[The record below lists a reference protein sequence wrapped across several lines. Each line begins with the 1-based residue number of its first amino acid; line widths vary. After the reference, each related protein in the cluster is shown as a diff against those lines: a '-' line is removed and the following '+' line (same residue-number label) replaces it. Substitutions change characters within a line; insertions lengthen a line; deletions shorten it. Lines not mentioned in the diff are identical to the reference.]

1 MRPVSRH
8 IPWGK
13 LGESL
18 FVLNEDRT
26 MGLIISLFVIAWVA
40 WAIAKK
46 GYATAI
52 LLIAGVVLLS
62 LSVLFDLGPG
72 LVLKKSTGNG
82 FFDIFL
88 VVQQIMSS
96 NLAGLGLSIMAMG
109 GFSRYM
115 DTLNAGQALYAI
127 VGGPLKYIKSPY
139 VLACMGFIISQIVG
153 MAIPSASGLALMLMV
168 TLYPV
173 MIRAGVSRLTA
184 VAIIGSSR
192 FFDLGPGSANCL
204 LAAKTAG
211 IEWAEYFLN
220 WQLIIYFPLML
231 TMLISHYF
239 VQRYWDRREGPD
251 PEEMVLREQ
260 FRQEQT
266 DQQLSIPKIYAL
278 LPIIPLVILLAFNPV
293 VLGEFGINIK
303 VDVPTAIVL
312 STFIAMAFEFIRTR
326 KGLAVMAGMK
336 SFFEG
341 LGKQLTV
348 VVALIVAGQVFG
360 EGLIAIGSV
369 NSLITG
375 VEGIGLGAGF
385 MILFMSL
392 VIGVV
397 AFLMGS
403 GNAPFFSFAALI
415 PELAAK
421 FGVHSAAMLLPLQT
435 MTGFGRTLSPVTG
448 AIVAIAGIAGVS
460 PFQIVKRNAV
470 QLILCAVVNFIL
482 TFIFILPS

>member
-1 MRPVSRH
+1 
-8 IPWGK
+8 
-13 LGESL
+13 
-18 FVLNEDRT
+18 
-26 MGLIISLFVIAWVA
+26 MGLTISLVVIAWVA
-40 WAIAKK
+40 WMIAKK

-52 LLIAGVVLLS
+52 LLIAGVTLLSMSVLLN
-62 LSVLFDLGPG
+62 LGPG
-72 LVLKKSTGNG
+72 LVLKKSSGSS

-88 VVQQIMSS
+88 VVQNIMSS
-96 NLAGLGLSIMAMG
+96 NLGGLGLSIMAMG

-115 DTLNAGQALYAI
+115 DTLHAGQALYAV

-139 VLACMGFIISQIVG
+139 TLACMGFIISQIVG

-211 IEWAEYFLN
+211 IEWAEYFLS
-220 WQLIIYFPLML
+220 WQLKIYFPLLLVML
-231 TMLISHYF
+231 VSHYF

-251 PEEMVLREQ
+251 PEEQALREQ
-260 FRQEQT
+260 FIKEQT
-266 DQQLSIPKIYAL
+266 DSEVKVPKLYAL
-278 LPIIPLVILLAFNPV
+278 LPIIPLAILLLFNPV
-293 VLGEFGINIK
+293 VLGQVGINIK
-303 VDVPTAIVL
+303 VDVPSAIVL
-312 STFIAMAFEFIRTR
+312 STFIAMVFEFIRSR
-326 KGLAVMAGMK
+326 KGFEVLAGMK

-360 EGLIAIGSV
+360 EGLIAIGAV
-369 NSLITG
+369 NSLIVG
-375 VEGIGLGAGF
+375 VESMGMGAGF
-385 MILFMSL
+385 MVVVMSL

-415 PELAAK
+415 PALAAK

-448 AIVAIAGIAGVS
+448 AIVAVAGIAGVS
-460 PFQIVKRNAV
+460 PFQIVKRNAI
-470 QLILCAVVNFIL
+470 QLILCVLVNFIL
-482 TFIFILPS
+482 TFVVVLPS

>member
-1 MRPVSRH
+1 
-8 IPWGK
+8 
-13 LGESL
+13 
-18 FVLNEDRT
+18 
-26 MGLIISLFVIAWVA
+26 MGLTISLVVIAWVA
-40 WAIAKK
+40 WMIAKK

-52 LLIAGVVLLS
+52 LLIAGVTLLSMSVLLN
-62 LSVLFDLGPG
+62 LGPG
-72 LVLKKSTGNG
+72 LVLKKSSGSS

-88 VVQQIMSS
+88 VVQNIMSS
-96 NLAGLGLSIMAMG
+96 NLGGLGLSIMAMG

-115 DTLNAGQALYAI
+115 DTLHAGQALYAA

-139 VLACMGFIISQIVG
+139 TLACMGFIISQIVG

-211 IEWAEYFLN
+211 IEWAEYFLS
-220 WQLIIYFPLML
+220 WQLKIYFPLLLVML
-231 TMLISHYF
+231 VSHYF

-251 PEEMVLREQ
+251 PEEQALREQ
-260 FRQEQT
+260 FIKEQT
-266 DQQLSIPKIYAL
+266 DSEVKVPKLYAL
-278 LPIIPLVILLAFNPV
+278 LPIIPLVILLLFNPV
-293 VLGEFGINIK
+293 VLGQVGINIK
-303 VDVPTAIVL
+303 VDVPSAIVL
-312 STFIAMAFEFIRTR
+312 STFIAMVFEFIRSR
-326 KGLAVMAGMK
+326 KGFEVLAGMK

-360 EGLIAIGSV
+360 EGLIAIGAV
-369 NSLITG
+369 NSLIVG
-375 VEGIGLGAGF
+375 VESMGMGAGF
-385 MILFMSL
+385 MVVVMSL

-415 PELAAK
+415 PALAAK

-448 AIVAIAGIAGVS
+448 AIVAVAGIAGVS
-460 PFQIVKRNAV
+460 PFQIVKRNAI
-470 QLILCAVVNFIL
+470 QLILCVLVNFIL
-482 TFIFILPS
+482 TFVVVLPS